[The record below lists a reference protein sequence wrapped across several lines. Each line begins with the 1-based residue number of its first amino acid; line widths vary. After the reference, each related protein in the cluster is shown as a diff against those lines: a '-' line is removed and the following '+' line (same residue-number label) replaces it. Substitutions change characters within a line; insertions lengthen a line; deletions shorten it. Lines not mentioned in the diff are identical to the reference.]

1 MKLSHV
7 TETIPTPDEAADRV
21 TQYLKSRKHLTAAP
35 ASIQHNSG
43 NNKWHREQDRLEQ
56 RQNDERATANEDM
69 SDTPNPG
76 DNIRTNRTD
85 MEGKVERVDQNVVFF
100 RLADGRL
107 MKTSTNNVTVVE
119 KLADEE
125 GEIMEKKDSLN
136 LSNKITDPGLLADIE
151 FADSHYPGSS
161 NGLEALLKLFSR
173 GHHHSEKNDKVHD
186 EQLAK
191 IQHDMDA
198 VKRVASEHPQLREVD
213 KKYGAEIE
221 QLKQEII
228 ALKRG
233 SIEQQRV
240 SQGGTGRRVAD
251 MQSIEESELRE
262 ISDTVIN
269 KWQREK
275 LGPQMVAAKARGDTG
290 EENRVY
296 GKIIKSTKH
305 MGDNFE
311 RRAAQQAAQEK
322 QGVAE
327 GSAHGYNV
335 VRYYE
340 KTSDQKKLT
349 NWLRK
354 EAGLEK
360 DAPVYFDDADLV
372 YGDKTIVPNALVNP
386 KLKFNDLLTALTQAT
401 GGQGKQ
407 KVDGVYREQ
416 GVAEGTLKESDKFTS
431 WYDWKDQ
438 AKSSGYT
445 ITRKDDRIVAL
456 NKQGQVVGHW
466 SDIGKFLSGKAPRPN
481 FKRPVEQGVAEDISQ
496 LNEFAPNNND
506 GGGKWYNDEDLAAI
520 LGEGWWDLPI
530 DGYAEGMGWEEATPA
545 MVKIANDWLEEH
557 GYTSVIEACRRSD
570 DEETMDWFLAS
581 PIYKN
586 GLAEDQLNEL
596 DRQTVI
602 NYVPAR
608 INSAK
613 ALARTDYDKAK
624 RVTQQ
629 DIPRALTKL
638 RDKNYGRTKKGDVEE
653 NEEINNHTDTI
664 TVDVPLLIR
673 IMEYAKEDAKTDL
686 DLHNAAEKL
695 IELSQEGRTLTM
707 DDYATMIGD
716 VNEGGMGGI
725 NRSAPSNDVSYQ
737 DVLDNST
744 DEWRG
749 DTVKV
754 EESTFYSERLKAFLK
769 DID

>member
-43 NNKWHREQDRLEQ
+43 NNEWHREQDRLEQ
-56 RQNDERATANEDM
+56 SQNDERATANEDM

-311 RRAAQQAAQEK
+311 RRAAQKAAQEK
-322 QGVAE
+322 EGVTE

-349 NWLRK
+349 NWLRN

-416 GVAEGTLKESDKFTS
+416 GVAE
-431 WYDWKDQ
+431 
-438 AKSSGYT
+438 
-445 ITRKDDRIVAL
+445 
-456 NKQGQVVGHW
+456 
-466 SDIGKFLSGKAPRPN
+466 
-481 FKRPVEQGVAEDISQ
+481 
-496 LNEFAPNNND
+496 
-506 GGGKWYNDEDLAAI
+506 
-520 LGEGWWDLPI
+520 
-530 DGYAEGMGWEEATPA
+530 
-545 MVKIANDWLEEH
+545 
-557 GYTSVIEACRRSD
+557 
-570 DEETMDWFLAS
+570 
-581 PIYKN
+581 
-586 GLAEDQLNEL
+586 DQLNEL

-613 ALARTDYDKAK
+613 ALARTDYNKSK
-624 RVTQQ
+624 RITQK

-638 RDKNYGRTKKGDVEE
+638 RDKNYGRAKKGDVEE
-653 NEEINNHTDTI
+653 NEEINNPTDTV
-664 TVDVPLLIR
+664 TVDIPLLIR

-695 IELSQEGRTLTM
+695 IALSHEGRTLTM
-707 DDYATMIGD
+707 DDYDTMIGD
-716 VNEGGMGGI
+716 VKEGGMGGL
-725 NRSAPSNDVSYQ
+725 NRCAPSNDVSYQ

>member
-7 TETIPTPDEAADRV
+7 TETTPDEAADRV
-21 TQYLKSRKHLTAAP
+21 TQYLKSRKHLNAEP

-43 NNKWHREQDRLEQ
+43 NNEWHREQDRLEQ
-56 RQNDERATANEDM
+56 SQNDERATANEDM

-151 FADSHYPGSS
+151 FANSHYPGSS

-275 LGPQMVAAKARGDTG
+275 LGPQMDAAKARGDT
-290 EENRVY
+290 EEEDRVY

-311 RRAAQQAAQEK
+311 RRAAQKAEQEK
-322 QGVAE
+322 EGVTE
-327 GSAHGYNV
+327 GSTTRGGFSGSA
-335 VRYYE
+335 
-340 KTSDQKKLT
+340 S
-349 NWLRK
+349 
-354 EAGLEK
+354 
-360 DAPVYFDDADLV
+360 
-372 YGDKTIVPNALVNP
+372 
-386 KLKFNDLLTALTQAT
+386 QAQHEIQWT
-401 GGQGKQ
+401 KN
-407 KVDGVYREQ
+407 KIE
-416 GVAEGTLKESDKFTS
+416 TLKPLL
-431 WYDWKDQ
+431 
-438 AKSSGYT
+438 A
-445 ITRKDDRIVAL
+445 
-456 NKQGQVVGHW
+456 
-466 SDIGKFLSGKAPRPN
+466 
-481 FKRPVEQGVAEDISQ
+481 KRPSVARQIKDLERQIRERELAIAYQKEGV
-496 LNEFAPNNND
+496 
-506 GGGKWYNDEDLAAI
+506 
-520 LGEGWWDLPI
+520 
-530 DGYAEGMGWEEATPA
+530 T
-545 MVKIANDWLEEH
+545 
-557 GYTSVIEACRRSD
+557 
-570 DEETMDWFLAS
+570 
-581 PIYKN
+581 
-586 GLAEDQLNEL
+586 EDQLNEL

-613 ALARTDYDKAK
+613 ALARTDYNKSK
-624 RVTQQ
+624 RITQK

-638 RDKNYGRTKKGDVEE
+638 RDKNYGRAKKGDVEE
-653 NEEINNHTDTI
+653 NEEINNPTDTV
-664 TVDVPLLIR
+664 TVDIPLLIR

-695 IELSQEGRTLTM
+695 IALSHEGRTLTM
-707 DDYATMIGD
+707 DDYDTMIGD
-716 VNEGGMGGI
+716 VKEGGMGGL
-725 NRSAPSNDVSYQ
+725 NRCAPSNDVSYQ